1 MNTLARPPFSPNQ
14 YRSIFI
20 SDVHLG
26 SYGCQAEK
34 LLNFLQN
41 TTCDQLFLVGDIIDG
56 WQMRGRVYWPESH
69 ERVMKQLL
77 EIAKTGTKVR
87 YITGNHDEFLRN
99 YGALQFDTIEIVDEY
114 RLRNKDGREFLVIH
128 GDQYDVITKY
138 ARWISTLGDVGY
150 NLLLRIN
157 VVVNKVRSL
166 LGYDYWSF
174 SKWVKDSVKQAVSY
188 VGDFEATVAS
198 VCNQRGYAGI
208 ICGHIHK
215 AANREVGGVRYLNC
229 GDWVESC
236 TAILHTHDGQFQ
248 VIEHGAK
255 EKASAADF
263 QADAMAD
270 NATSDLPQKEI
281 A

>member
-99 YGALQFDTIEIVDEY
+99 YGDLQFDTIEIVDEY

-248 VIEHGAK
+248 VIEHDAR
-255 EKASAADF
+255 EKANAADF

>member
-1 MNTLARPPFSPNQ
+1 MNALARLSFSPNQ

-77 EIAKTGTKVR
+77 EMAKTGTKVR

-114 RLRNKDGREFLVIH
+114 RLRNKDGGEFLVIH

-248 VIEHGAK
+248 VIEYD
-255 EKASAADF
+255 ASENPTVADVVATATTDH
-263 QADAMAD
+263 AD
-270 NATSDLPQKEI
+270 SELPQREI

>member
-1 MNTLARPPFSPNQ
+1 
-14 YRSIFI
+14 
-20 SDVHLG
+20 
-26 SYGCQAEK
+26 
-34 LLNFLQN
+34 
-41 TTCDQLFLVGDIIDG
+41 
-56 WQMRGRVYWPESH
+56 MRGRVYWPESH
-69 ERVMKQLL
+69 EQVMKQLL
-77 EIAKTGTKVR
+77 AIAKAGTKVR

-114 RLRNKDGREFLVIH
+114 RLRNKDGSEFLVIH

-150 NLLLRIN
+150 NLLLRMN
-157 VVVNKVRSL
+157 VVVNKVRSM
-166 LGYDYWSF
+166 LGYDYWSL

-188 VGDFEATVAS
+188 VGDFETTVAS
-198 VCNQRGYAGI
+198 VCNERGYAGI

-215 AANREVGGVRYLNC
+215 AANRKVGGVRYLNC

-248 VIEHGAK
+248 VIEYDASENPTVADVAATATTDHGGS
-255 EKASAADF
+255 E
-263 QADAMAD
+263 
-270 NATSDLPQKEI
+270 LPQREI